1 MWIGAD
7 DVRGETYDFIDFFM
21 TVESGSYS
29 VNGIPFG
36 PPDDAAFVGSGH
48 GVRIAAL
55 DSPLDGFDVAG
66 EAWLELTVSSISASE
81 FAARPANPQPSS
93 SSGRWA
99 KIGAPTSMN
108 PATVD
113 AASGDATLI
122 EEVVLVASSDD
133 MMQWIIGFRQPGTY
147 FHSGG
152 YWGYGPTPAL
162 NLSFIRQE

>member
-1 MWIGAD
+1 
-7 DVRGETYDFIDFFM
+7 
-21 TVESGSYS
+21 
-29 VNGIPFG
+29 
-36 PPDDAAFVGSGH
+36 
-48 GVRIAAL
+48 
-55 DSPLDGFDVAG
+55 
-66 EAWLELTVSSISASE
+66 
-81 FAARPANPQPSS
+81 
-93 SSGRWA
+93 
-99 KIGAPTSMN
+99 MN

-147 FHSGG
+147 LHSGG